1 MNLLRNFFKNVPT
14 FLTAFVLALMVWIM
28 AVSATD
34 PVIVQ
39 AFPTDI
45 PIQVIGKD
53 STLLVTNSIPTDLTL
68 TLSAPRSVW
77 NQLTSSPNL
86 VRAFVDLSGLEA
98 GQHEVPVQVQ
108 VGITPVRVKSY
119 TPQTTMVVLQQF
131 ASQVYTIQ
139 ISETGTQP
147 VGFQFSDPVLDPV
160 TATVSGPAS
169 LVGQV
174 SKVQASIDVSNIM
187 QDTTQTVSLQAV
199 DATGKIVSGV
209 SLTPQQVSVTL
220 PVTRMPGYRVV
231 VVSVVVSGQ
240 VADGYRLSG
249 ITVNP
254 PVVTLHSDQASLV
267 DALPGFVQT
276 QTLNVNNASQ
286 NIDASLSLSLPEG
299 VTVQGS
305 DTVQVHV
312 GVVALVGSLTMSQ
325 IPVDTVG
332 LDAGLQAQMSPQA
345 VDVILSGSTPQL
357 NQLTRSMV
365 TVTLDLSSLGPGVY
379 QKEPKISIAIP
390 GLNVDTV
397 LPATVEVTISEA
409 PTTTPTPK
417 R

>member
-14 FLTAFVLALMVWIM
+14 FLTAFVLALMVWVM

-119 TPQTTMVVLQQF
+119 TPQTTTVVLQQF

>member
-1 MNLLRNFFKNVPT
+1 
-14 FLTAFVLALMVWIM
+14 
-28 AVSATD
+28 VSE
-34 PVIVQ
+34 
-39 AFPTDI
+39 
-45 PIQVIGKD
+45 
-53 STLLVTNSIPTDLTL
+53 
-68 TLSAPRSVW
+68 
-77 NQLTSSPNL
+77 
-86 VRAFVDLSGLEA
+86 VRA
-98 GQHEVPVQVQ
+98 
-108 VGITPVRVKSY
+108 T
-119 TPQTTMVVLQQF
+119 
-131 ASQVYTIQ
+131 
-139 ISETGTQP
+139 
-147 VGFQFSDPVLDPV
+147 
-160 TATVSGPAS
+160 
-169 LVGQV
+169 
-174 SKVQASIDVSNIM
+174 IDVGGIM
-187 QDTTQTVSLQAV
+187 QDTTQTVTLQAL
-199 DATGKIVSGV
+199 DASGKIVSGV

-267 DALPGFVQT
+267 DALPGFIQT
-276 QTLNVNNASQ
+276 QTLNVNNANQ

-299 VTVQGS
+299 VTVEGS
-305 DTVQVHV
+305 NTVQVHV

-325 IPVDTVG
+325 VPVETVG
-332 LDAGLQAQMSPQA
+332 LDPGLQALMSPQA

-365 TVTLDLSSLGPGVY
+365 TVTLDLSGLGPGVY
-379 QKEPKISIAIP
+379 QKEPKIAISIP

-409 PTTTPTPK
+409 PTLTPTPV

>member
-199 DATGKIVSGV
+199 DATGNVVSGV

-254 PVVTLHSDQASLV
+254 PVVTLHSNQASLV

-365 TVTLDLSSLGPGVY
+365 TVTLDLSGLGPGVY